1 MRKLLFVLPL
11 LFLIFACKKEKNI
24 VFSDLERAIENPK
37 NNEIS
42 DADIAELLKL
52 SDTTTLESIEDL
64 EYRQFKIGKYFLL
77 TMIKEELFRH
87 FIKQLQN

>member
-37 NNEIS
+37 NKTFGYHNP
-42 DADIAELLKL
+42 
-52 SDTTTLESIEDL
+52 
-64 EYRQFKIGKYFLL
+64 
-77 TMIKEELFRH
+77 
-87 FIKQLQN
+87 